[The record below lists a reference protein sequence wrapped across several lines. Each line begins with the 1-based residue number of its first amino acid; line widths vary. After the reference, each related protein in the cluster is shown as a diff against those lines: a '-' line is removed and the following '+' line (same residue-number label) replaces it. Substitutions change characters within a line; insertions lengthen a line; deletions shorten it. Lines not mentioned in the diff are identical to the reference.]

1 MGTGRP
7 GGASGGRLAAS
18 LGFRDP
24 AADPGCPKRMVMGPC
39 GGVRPDG
46 GCEVGP
52 RPCVFPVPVAWPDP
66 VPPVPLDAVPLIL
79 TDFSSEPYSVPAH
92 AAVAGI
98 LAPIRDC
105 GLVCEHPDRAD

>member
-1 MGTGRP
+1 MGSGRP
-7 GGASGGRLAAS
+7 AGASGGRLAAS

-24 AADPGCPKRMVMGPC
+24 AADPGCPKRMLMGPC

-52 RPCVFPVPVAWPDP
+52 RPCVFPVPATWPDP
-66 VPPVPLDAVPLIL
+66 VPPVPLEAVPLIL

-92 AAVAGI
+92 ATVAGI
-98 LAPIRDC
+98 LAPVSDAVLP
-105 GLVCEHPDRAD
+105 GPEPGGA